1 MEPYNTETGKWEP
14 LYLQPCRV
22 YYQDFY
28 IWEKLTT
35 LEVGDLYCMVNGI
48 ASSAEEKTT
57 APGQDWV
64 AHHTLF
70 FNDDTL

>member
-1 MEPYNTETGKWEP
+1 MN
-14 LYLQPCRV
+14 
-22 YYQDFY
+22 D
-28 IWEKLTT
+28 
-35 LEVGDLYCMVNGI
+35 I

-64 AHHTLF
+64 AHTLF